1 MNLYERLKDNYK
13 EMLIKQADNYPAM
26 TDSVVT
32 ALQSTDYVRDLMV
45 GEAIALIDLV
55 NKFDTQVYGLYDF
68 FNDRD

>member
-1 MNLYERLKDNYK
+1 MNLYDRLKDNYK

-26 TDSVVT
+26 TDSVVA